1 MDRRPA
7 RGGAGISGGTL
18 RGAPVQIRRV
28 QRMRR
33 RVQQVQPQLPH
44 RYARGQARA
53 AEPQTIKKPAAI
65 PSGRFFLFP
74 VSVTGARQAA

>member
-7 RGGAGISGGTL
+7 RGGAGISGSTL

-33 RVQQVQPQLPH
+33 RVQQVQPPLPH

-53 AEPQTIKKPAAI
+53 AEP
-65 PSGRFFLFP
+65 
-74 VSVTGARQAA
+74 